1 MTELSVEEEYDDKSQ
16 GVEETNTENEED
28 EPLFLTKD
36 DIPEYPG
43 GQMSHAVPSYSSTN
57 SPGRGCD
64 AGDSL
69 GRTNPVL
76 YSLSLSLSHTQQ
88 HRIIININE
97 EKTLTNINRAQTS
110 WIFSVKDA
118 ELKFIVL

>member
-1 MTELSVEEEYDDKSQ
+1 MTEFSVEEEYDDKSQ
-16 GVEETNTENEED
+16 GVEDTNSENQEN

-43 GQMSHAVPSYSSTN
+43 GQMSHADSSCSSRE

-64 AGDSL
+64 AGDGL

-76 YSLSLSLSHTQQ
+76 YSLPPSLPATRSNNQYQ
-88 HRIIININE
+88 
-97 EKTLTNINRAQTS
+97 
-110 WIFSVKDA
+110 
-118 ELKFIVL
+118 